1 MGFGFIGNIIN
12 AVVDPIVNV
21 VKDVVDPIVNVVED
35 AGKIAVKIVE
45 DTTKVVVD
53 VSNIPQLID
62 NPHKYFDQVFYDS
75 FMDIAEPLGIAIG
88 DKELAMKITYWGIT
102 SAAIVASLLIAPEV
116 SASVNS
122 MMAIAMEMIA
132 DTVVLSSVASS
143 IIYFAM
149 MGVEYVT
156 SSMLI
161 SSINTF
167 LLSIPIDAYSH
178 CMEEMNKQY
187 IYLSAIEEKNKR
199 INQNYVSM
207 ALDGSMNDWMAG
219 GLYYDAPR
227 AGGVTFNP
235 MGSMNTTVFLG
246 LENKNPN
253 PSLVVSFANP
263 NISQQSFGNLA
274 GNDGFSVLNFV
285 KN

>member
-1 MGFGFIGNIIN
+1 MGWGFLGDIIS

-21 VKDVVDPIVNVVED
+21 VEDVVDPIVNVVED
-35 AGKIAVKIVE
+35 AGKVAVKIVE
-45 DTTKVVVD
+45 DTAKVAVD
-53 VSNIPQLID
+53 IGNIPQLID
-62 NPHKYFDQVFYDS
+62 NPHKYFDKVFYDS
-75 FMDIAEPLGIAIG
+75 FMAIAEPLGIAIG

-102 SAAIVASLLIAPEV
+102 AAAIVASFLIGPEV

-122 MMAIAMEMIA
+122 MLSIAMEMIA
-132 DTVVLSSVASS
+132 NTVVLSSVTSS

-156 SSMLI
+156 SAMLI
-161 SSINTF
+161 SSINTL

-178 CMEEMNKQY
+178 YMEEMNKQY
-187 IYLSAIEEKNKR
+187 VYLSAIEEKNKR

-207 ALDGSMNDWMAG
+207 TLDGSMNDWMAG
-219 GLYYDAPR
+219 GRYYDAPR
-227 AGGVTFNP
+227 AGGETFNP

-253 PSLVVSFANP
+253 PSLVVAFANP
-263 NISQQSFGNLA
+263 NVSQQNFGNLA
-274 GNDGFSVLNFV
+274 GSDGFSVLNFA
-285 KN
+285 